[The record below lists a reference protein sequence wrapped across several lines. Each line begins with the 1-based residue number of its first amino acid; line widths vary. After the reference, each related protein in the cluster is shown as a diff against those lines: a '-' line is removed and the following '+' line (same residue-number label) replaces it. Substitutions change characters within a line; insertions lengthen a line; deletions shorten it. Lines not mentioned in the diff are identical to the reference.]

1 MSESQ
6 ARGGLLEYAAV
17 LWAALPPQAAATAT
31 GTRSVPRRPVEV
43 AVTSERVASVPDP
56 RAARGR
62 RMQA

>member
-6 ARGGLLEYAAV
+6 GRTGLLEYAAV
-17 LWAALPPQAAATAT
+17 LWASLPPEAAATAT
-31 GTRSVPRRPVEV
+31 GTRVSPPRPVEA
-43 AVTSERVASVPDP
+43 AVTSGRIASVPDP